1 MPLHAT
7 VIAAADEVAAAAE
20 LVMGKTRRIPAVV
33 VRGLGLDGEAGS
45 GQELVR
51 PADLDLFR

>member
-7 VIAAADEVAAAAE
+7 VVAVADEVASAAE

-33 VRGLGLDGEAGS
+33 VSGLSLEDAGGS
-45 GQELVR
+45 GRELVR